1 MAIIALLISLGSLFY
16 TYRAVTLTQQS
27 LKQHLVPALSCQL
40 DDIHEWF
47 PLFALE
53 NEGSIAVESISVNHL
68 HLCSPYKAE
77 ISAEVSLHLC
87 AFKKVICE
95 AKFRS
100 FRVRQQYPVVF

>member
-53 NEGSIAVESISVNHL
+53 NEGSIAVESIYVNHL
-68 HLCSPYKAE
+68 AVGAREHPAPYLRMAQ
-77 ISAEVSLHLC
+77 ISAHAS
-87 AFKKVICE
+87 
-95 AKFRS
+95 
-100 FRVRQQYPVVF
+100 